1 MPLHTEL
8 DDVQKTQFFGMI
20 QESLRVRTHFEF
32 MLWSQGNVQ
41 EFLPHDVMIAAWGDF
56 SLGLISFDVVSPLP
70 NIRTTQVQHAK
81 LVPLLKRLFNY
92 WNENGGTPLSMRMK
106 HGLFAENQFGFDQ
119 LGEDFIKMRSGMVHA
134 IKDSRGR
141 HDCLYILLSA
151 SDELSISSRT
161 MLEALL
167 PYVDCTLRQ
176 IEPIAIEQP
185 KPAVVD
191 RMEENFG
198 TLSTREHEIM
208 DWVRNG
214 KTNYEIGMILDI
226 SAFTVKNHL
235 QRIFKKLD
243 VLNRAQAVAKLSM
256 MPEPNES
263 V

>member
-8 DDVQKTQFFGMI
+8 DDVQKTQFFGLI
-20 QESLRVRTHFEF
+20 HESLRVRSHFEF

-41 EFLPHDVMIAAWGDF
+41 EFLPHDIMIAAWGDF
-56 SLGLISFDVVSPLP
+56 SLGLITFDVVSPLP

-92 WNENGGTPLSMRMK
+92 WNEHGGAPVSMRMK
-106 HGLFAENQFGFDQ
+106 HGMFAENQFGFDQ
-119 LGEDFIKMRSGMVHA
+119 LGEDFIPMRSGLVHA

-151 SDELSISSRT
+151 SEEQSLSSRT

-167 PYVDCTLRQ
+167 PYMDCTLRQ
-176 IEPIAIEQP
+176 IEPVAAET
-185 KPAVVD
+185 AEVATLVVD
-191 RMEENFG
+191 DNLG
-198 TLSTREHEIM
+198 ALSSREHEIM
-208 DWVRNG
+208 DWVKHG

>member
-8 DDVQKTQFFGMI
+8 DEVQKTQFFGMI

-41 EFLPHDVMIAAWGDF
+41 EFLPHDIMIAAWGDF
-56 SLGLISFDVVSPLP
+56 SLGLISFDIVSPLP

-92 WNENGGTPLSMRMK
+92 WNEHNGAPVSMRMK
-106 HGLFAENQFGFDQ
+106 HGMFAENQFGFDQ
-119 LGEDFIKMRSGMVHA
+119 LGSDFAKMNSGMIHA

-141 HDCLYILLSA
+141 HDCLYILLST
-151 SDELSISSRT
+151 SDDLSTSSRS

-176 IEPIAIEQP
+176 IEPIAVETP
-185 KPAVVD
+185 KPAITQ
-191 RMEENFG
+191 MEENFG
-198 TLSTREHEIM
+198 ALSSREQEIM
-208 DWVRNG
+208 DWVKHG

-256 MPEPNES
+256 MPEQNAS

>member
-8 DDVQKTQFFGMI
+8 DEVQKTQFFGMI
-20 QESLRVRTHFEF
+20 QESLSVRTHFEF

-41 EFLPHDVMIAAWGDF
+41 AFLPHDIMIAAWGDF

-70 NIRTTQVQHAK
+70 GMRTQQVQHAR

-92 WNENGGTPLSMRMK
+92 WHEQGDAPLSMRMQ
-106 HGLFAENQFGFDQ
+106 HGLFSENQFGFDQ
-119 LGEDFIKMRSGMVHA
+119 LGEDFARMKSGMIHG

-141 HDCLYILLSA
+141 HDCLYILLNA
-151 SDELSISSRT
+151 SDDLSQASRT
-161 MLEALL
+161 MLETLL

-176 IEPIAIEQP
+176 IEPIAVEPP
-185 KPAVVD
+185 KPVTTSID
-191 RMEENFG
+191 EGFG
-198 TLSTREHEIM
+198 TLSIREHEIM
-208 DWVRNG
+208 DWVKQG

>member
-8 DDVQKTQFFGMI
+8 DEVQKTRFFSVI

-41 EFLPHDVMIAAWGDF
+41 AFLPHDIMIAAWGDF
-56 SLGLISFDVVSPLP
+56 SLGLISFDIVSPLP
-70 NIRTTQVQHAK
+70 GLRTQEVEHAR
-81 LVPLLKRLFNY
+81 LVPLLKRLFSY
-92 WNENGGTPLSMRMK
+92 WHEQGCAPLGMRLQPGK
-106 HGLFAENQFGFDQ
+106 PGEPQFGLDQ
-119 LGEDFIKMRSGMVHA
+119 LGEDFARMTSGMAHA

-141 HDCLYILLSA
+141 HDCLYLLLSA
-151 SDELSISSRT
+151 SEDLSQGSRG
-161 MLEALL
+161 MLETLL
-167 PYVDCTLRQ
+167 PYMDCTLRQ
-176 IEPIAIEQP
+176 IAP
-185 KPAVVD
+185 VVAD
-191 RMEENFG
+191 TPVAPMTASDAGFG
-198 TLSTREHEIM
+198 GLSSREYEIM
-208 DWVRNG
+208 DWVKHG

-256 MPEPNES
+256 MSEPNAS